1 MEQRR
6 NKMKRRKF
14 LKTGAAVPGAAVMSD
29 RISSVTSG
37 ESRAVAAMPSAKEA
51 RRKFETCLG
60 PYNKK
65 AIDVTL
71 PEEVILCDVTLRD
84 GEQTAGVAFSLE
96 EKVDCAR
103 RLSALGIPQIQI
115 GRADST
121 HGRKEAETM
130 CRLGLASKIEI
141 MTAAGSE
148 DWRSHV
154 DAALACGADIVHS
167 NIATSTYMR
176 NMQGDIPESEVI
188 KRLEE
193 IVTYMRKRGA
203 KIVNISIMDA
213 TRTDETFLLEVVRHM
228 GQLGVD
234 RFRIADTVGTCTPEG
249 LFYLIRRVR
258 ETLSAFPRPPIIGV
272 HCHNDFGLALANVL
286 AAVKAGARL
295 IDVTLNGLGERAG
308 NPALVEVA
316 IGLEALYGVNTK
328 IRLGGLYEISK
339 YGEKISALPLP
350 LNKPFVGE
358 LACADQSDGHVKA
371 YLDNPW
377 AFEGLKP
384 EVFGNRRK
392 IIVGI
397 KTGKNI
403 LGHKIREL
411 KLNVPSDRYPQILER
426 IRALS
431 LENKGKVLTDADLI
445 RIICQP

>member
-1 MEQRR
+1 MRR
-6 NKMKRRKF
+6 REF
-14 LKTGAAVPGAAVMSD
+14 LKTGAAVLGGAVMSGG
-29 RISSVTSG
+29 SG
-37 ESRAVAAMPSAKEA
+37 TEAAVAGGKVVQ
-51 RRKFETCLG
+51 RRFETCLG
-60 PYNKK
+60 PYNIK

-115 GRADST
+115 GHADSA

-141 MTAAGSE
+141 MTAAGSRE
-148 DWRSHV
+148 WRSQV

-213 TRTDETFLLEVVRHM
+213 TRTEETFLLEVVRHM

-249 LFYLIRRVR
+249 IFYLIRRVR
-258 ETLSAFPRPPIIGV
+258 EALSAFARPPIIGI
-272 HCHNDFGLALANVL
+272 HCHNDFGLALANVF

-316 IGLEALYGVNTK
+316 VGLEALYGVKTK
-328 IRLGGLYEISK
+328 LRLGGLYEIS
-339 YGEKISALPLP
+339 ALPLP
-350 LNKPFVGE
+350 SNKPFVGE
-358 LACADQSDGHVKA
+358 HACADQSDGHVKA

-377 AFEGLKP
+377 AFEGIKP
-384 EVFGNRRK
+384 AVFGNRRK

-403 LGHKIREL
+403 LEHKIREL
-411 KLNVPSDRYPQILER
+411 QLNVPSDRYPQILEC

-431 LENKGKVLTDADLI
+431 LRNKGKVLTDADLI
-445 RIICQP
+445 KIIQQP

>member
-1 MEQRR
+1 
-6 NKMKRRKF
+6 MKRRGF
-14 LKTGAAVPGAAVMSD
+14 LNTGAAALGAAVMSGG
-29 RISSVTSG
+29 RRSEAAVT
-37 ESRAVAAMPSAKEA
+37 AAEDAN
-51 RRKFETCLG
+51 RRFETCLG
-60 PYNKK
+60 PYNIKGM
-65 AIDVTL
+65 DGTM

-103 RLSALGIPQIQI
+103 RLSALGIPQIQV
-115 GRADST
+115 GYADSA

-141 MTAAGSE
+141 MTAAGSKE
-148 DWRSHV
+148 WRSHV

-193 IVTYMRKRGA
+193 TVTYMRKNGA
-203 KIVNISIMDA
+203 KIVNVSIMDA
-213 TRTDETFLLEVVRHM
+213 TRTEETFLLEVVRHM
-228 GQLGVD
+228 GKLGVD
-234 RFRIADTVGTCTPEG
+234 RIRIADTVGTCTPDG
-249 LFYLIRRVR
+249 IFYLIRRVR
-258 ETLSAFPRPPIIGV
+258 ETLSAFPRPPIIGI
-272 HCHNDFGLALANVL
+272 HCHNDFGLALANVF
-286 AAVKAGARL
+286 AAVRAGARM

-316 IGLEALYGVNTK
+316 LGLEAFYGVNTK
-328 IRLGGLYEISK
+328 LHLEGLYEISK
-339 YGEKISALPLP
+339 YGERISALPLP
-350 LNKPFVGE
+350 SNKPFVGE
-358 LACADQSDGHVKA
+358 HACADQSDGHVKA
-371 YLDNPW
+371 YLDNPR
-377 AFEGLKP
+377 AFEGIKP

-403 LGHKIREL
+403 LEHKIREL
-411 KLNVPSDRYPQILER
+411 KLDVPSDRYPQILER

-431 LENKGKVLTDADLI
+431 LQNKGKVLTDADLI
-445 RIICQP
+445 KIIHQS